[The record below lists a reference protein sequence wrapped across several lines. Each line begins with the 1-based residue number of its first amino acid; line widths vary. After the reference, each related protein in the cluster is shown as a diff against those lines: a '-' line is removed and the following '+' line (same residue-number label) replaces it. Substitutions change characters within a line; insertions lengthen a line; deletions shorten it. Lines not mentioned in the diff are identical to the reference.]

1 LRSSPTTILLD
12 RQFRSLCENLDI
24 RMNWLMGIRLFSDF
38 LFGKVR
44 DMERRVRLEKFQNN
58 DVE

>member
-1 LRSSPTTILLD
+1 
-12 RQFRSLCENLDI
+12 
-24 RMNWLMGIRLFSDF
+24 MNWLMGIRLFSDF